1 MKLIKT
7 IDNLVK
13 EAQETFDKASEIGV
27 SEKELDKLEKNL
39 EQTIKLMKIY
49 KNVAVTEPKSN

>member
-13 EAQETFDKASEIGV
+13 EAQEAFDKASEIGV
-27 SEKELDKLEKNL
+27 SEKELDRLEKNL
-39 EQTIKLMKIY
+39 EQTRKLMKIY

>member
-13 EAQETFDKASEIGV
+13 EAQEAFDKASEIGV

>member
-13 EAQETFDKASEIGV
+13 EAQEAFDKASEVGV
-27 SEKELDKLEKNL
+27 SEKELDRLEKNL
-39 EQTIKLMKIY
+39 EQTRKLMKIY